1 MIVDSHTGV
10 TLAGAAPFSARLL
23 ARALALAPALVAA
36 DGGADRLLRHGAE
49 PQVVIGDLDSLSA
62 TARARLAV
70 RLHAI
75 PEQETTDFDKALRSV
90 RAPFV
95 LGIGFSGARI
105 DHTLAVLNALAR
117 HPDRRCLILSADEVC
132 FLVPRSLTLHLRPG
146 TRVSLFPLGPVRGT
160 SEGLRWP
167 IGGIDFAP
175 GGAIGTSNEATAPLV
190 RLAFDAPRMLAMLPL
205 RSLEEVLRGFGL
217 QSAAPAR

>member
-10 TLAGAAPFSARLL
+10 TMAGAAPFSARLL

-95 LGIGFSGARI
+95 LGVGFSGARI

>member
-49 PQVVIGDLDSLSA
+49 PQAVIGDLDSLSA
-62 TARARLAV
+62 TARARLAG
-70 RLHAI
+70 RLHPI

-167 IGGIDFAP
+167 IGAIDFAP
-175 GGAIGTSNEATAPLV
+175 GGAIGTSNEAGAPLV

-205 RSLEEVLRGFGL
+205 RSLKEVLRGLGL

>member
-36 DGGADRLLRHGAE
+36 DGGADRLLRHRAE
-49 PQVVIGDLDSLSA
+49 PKAVIGDLDSLSA
-62 TARARLAV
+62 PARVRLAG

-75 PEQETTDFDKALRSV
+75 PEQETTDFDKALRSIN
-90 RAPFV
+90 APFV

-105 DHTLAVLNALAR
+105 DHGLAVLNALAR
-117 HPDRRCLILSADEVC
+117 HPDRRCFILSADDVC
-132 FLVPRSLTLHLRPG
+132 FLVPEALTLHLRPG

-160 SEGLRWP
+160 SEGLHWP
-167 IGGIDFAP
+167 IDGIDFAP
-175 GGAIGTSNEATAPLV
+175 GGAIGTSNVASAPLV
-190 RLAFDAPRMLAMLPL
+190 RLSFDAPRMLAVLPI

-217 QSAAPAR
+217 RPAAPAR